1 MSDYRIDRVQASVTV
16 WRAGLG
22 YRVVT
27 LDYVPAYGDPL
38 ALALLDRA
46 KDLNIAA
53 AEIGPPS
60 FGGIS

>member
-1 MSDYRIDRVQASVTV
+1 MSDYRIDRVQAQVTV

-22 YRVVT
+22 FRTVT
-27 LDYVPAYGDPL
+27 LDYAPGYGDPL

-46 KDLNIAA
+46 QDLNIAA

-60 FGGIS
+60 FGGVS

>member
-38 ALALLDRA
+38 ADALLERA
-46 KDLNIAA
+46 QELNRVV
-53 AEIGPPS
+53 AEAGPAT